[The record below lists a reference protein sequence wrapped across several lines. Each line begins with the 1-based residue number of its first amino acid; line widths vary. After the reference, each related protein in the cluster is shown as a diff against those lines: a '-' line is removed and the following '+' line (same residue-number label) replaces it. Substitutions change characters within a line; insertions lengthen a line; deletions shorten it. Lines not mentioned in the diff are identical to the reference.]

1 MATLPEGFRL
11 VGEEPTAQP
20 EPETMTLPE
29 GFSLVQQETVQPQPE
44 TEIQSKEPELIPSA
58 PPTDL
63 RQMSTLDQVRAIS
76 DIISPTPTAEEA
88 GPLDAISMG
97 YDRGIQTVL
106 RGLGIAEPESEQEK
120 AYMEIL
126 KERHPYTAGAGEI
139 VGESVPFI
147 GAGAAASKVG
157 QTLLPKLG
165 AFGQK
170 ALSAGQTLTGRLAGA
185 GTLGT
190 IEGGILAKGKDEN
203 VERGAVEGGLVAAGL
218 EATIPVVG
226 RLAGKLYR
234 SVMGK
239 TPKGTL
245 IDEAT
250 GRPTQE
256 FQQVLNKAGMSF
268 DDFTQ
273 NAQDLLEQQKAGV
286 VPEQA
291 ARSALFEETGIRA
304 TRGEI
309 TQKAADQA
317 RESRL
322 MQSTKDEL
330 AEPLRQFKLKQ
341 SDEIG
346 DYLRSNVNQDVFDE
360 ETGNLIKEA
369 VGGRKQLLRTEK
381 NQLYK
386 DFYAAAEGAG
396 EIPLFTDSIKDA
408 LPDPKVLRRLSITAG
423 GPVKELNET
432 LMEFGIIDP
441 SEEFLAKGI
450 DTEILNATN
459 FEDFRQIINQIERK
473 AQRAGQDATLVAT
486 GPVKRALDVEI
497 DNMADSLESLG
508 YSKEITEPIKQARQ
522 RVRTI
527 KTEFSPQSAVGKL
540 IDSKKDGNTSVIEA
554 SKLYS
559 NNIAAKSVPVE
570 NVRSIMSTLNK
581 AGESGE
587 VAKASLQSTVMMDLI
602 NAGYGTKSKKI
613 NGNRVFNPIAF
624 KNRMEALGWGTKNN
638 KLQAIFKD
646 NPDMLGRLKNID
658 NISDILIRNAD
669 VEPKGSSSTILDM
682 FDMFGI
688 TAITSK
694 IPVVGPMFNETIKT
708 SIQRDKTRKEVA
720 ESMRSTPELVDFSLM
735 LDSTYPAIAEALGVS
750 ATSDESE

>member
-273 NAQDLLEQQKAGV
+273 NAQDILEQQKAGV

-291 ARSALFEETGIRA
+291 ARSALFEEAGVRA

-369 VGGRKQLLRTEK
+369 VGGRKKLLSTEK
-381 NQLYK
+381 NQLYA
-386 DFYAAAEGAG
+386 DFREATKGV
-396 EIPLFTDSIKDA
+396 EIPLFLDRMKES
-408 LPDPKVLRRLSITAG
+408 LPDEFTMEDLAITAE
-423 GPVKELNET
+423 GPMQAAKKIMTRYGILEPDEDMLSAGVNPRVLTAENFDQFRKSLN
-432 LMEFGIIDP
+432 
-441 SEEFLAKGI
+441 
-450 DTEILNATN
+450 N
-459 FEDFRQIINQIERK
+459 IERGDQTGAVK
-473 AQRAGQDATLVAT
+473 VVT
-486 GPVKRALDVEI
+486 GPLKEALDKE
-497 DNMADSLESLG
+497 ADELASVLESQG
-508 YSKEITEPIKQARQ
+508 YGSDITDPIKQARQ
-522 RVRTI
+522 RVSTI

-624 KNRMEALGWGTKNN
+624 KDRMEALGWGTKNN

-735 LDSTYPAIAEALGVS
+735 LDSTFPAIAEALGVS